1 MWCGWLAI
9 DGCWARVCEAN
20 DLGACARHL
29 GRIGEE
35 RGIATRLQAMT
46 SGAPPTF
53 APPVVRVSAASDQR
67 EAVGSLAAARK
78 CQAAAQAQ
86 EKAHGNVSAG

>member
-1 MWCGWLAI
+1 MWYGWVAV
-9 DGCWARVCEAN
+9 GGSWARVCEAN
-20 DLGACARHL
+20 DLGACARQL

-53 APPVVRVSAASDQR
+53 APPVVRVSVASNQR

-86 EKAHGNVSAG
+86 ERSHGNV